1 MKRKNLTIIL
11 IVILLLVVFYFLF
24 SNISNKRTRSAEP
37 ETLQEGGVEM
47 KITSSEFLNNE
58 KIPSKYTCDGENI
71 NPQLSIYGVPGD
83 AKSIVL
89 IVDDPDAPGGDWVH
103 WLIWNIPPETK
114 EILENNVPENAVVGK
129 NDFGNNNY
137 GGPCPPSGT
146 HHYHFKVYALDKILE
161 LPDSSRKSELLKEI
175 QGHVIDKTELI
186 GVYSRD

>member
-1 MKRKNLTIIL
+1 
-11 IVILLLVVFYFLF
+11 
-24 SNISNKRTRSAEP
+24 
-37 ETLQEGGVEM
+37 M
-47 KITSSEFLNNE
+47 KITSNTFLNNE

-71 NPQLSIYGVPGD
+71 NPQLSIHGVPED

-89 IVDDPDAPGGDWVH
+89 IVDDPDAPSGDWVH
-103 WLIWNIPPETK
+103 WLIWNIPPETG
-114 EILENNVPENAVVGK
+114 EILENSEPKNAVVGK

-137 GGPCPPSGT
+137 GGPCPPFGT

-161 LPDSSRKSELLKEI
+161 LPSSSRKSELLKEI